1 MTQNILIVGV
11 GGQGTILASD
21 ILSKALILAGFDV
34 KKSEIHGMAQR
45 GGSVMSHVRYG
56 EKVSSPVIGEGEADI
71 LVAFERL
78 EALRY
83 LHFLKEGGQVL
94 VNDLK
99 ISIPS
104 VASKQEAYTDKTE
117 EIGKKRNLNVM
128 VISGTEIGE
137 KVGDART
144 TNLALIGALSTLTD
158 IPESIWIESIQERFP
173 EKLAELNQKAF
184 EAGREIASRM
194 Q

>member
-1 MTQNILIVGV
+1 MTKNILIVGV
-11 GGQGTILASD
+11 GGQGTILAGD
-21 ILSKALILAGFDV
+21 ILSKALIRAGFDV

-45 GGSVMSHVRYG
+45 GGSVTSHVRYG

-83 LHFLKEGGQVL
+83 IHFLKEGGQVL

-99 ISIPS
+99 IPPPS
-104 VASKQEAYTDKTE
+104 VASKQEAYTDKVE
-117 EIGKKRNLNVM
+117 EIGRKRNLNVK
-128 VISGTEIGE
+128 VISGTGIGE
-137 KVGDART
+137 KVGDVRT
-144 TNLALIGALSTLTD
+144 TNLALLGALSTLMEV
-158 IPESIWIESIQERFP
+158 PEEIWMESIQERFP

-184 EAGREIASRM
+184 KAGRDTASGM

>member
-1 MTQNILIVGV
+1 MIKNILIAGV

-21 ILSKALILAGFDV
+21 ILSKALIHAGFDV

-45 GGSVMSHVRYG
+45 GGSVSSHIRYG
-56 EKVSSPVIGEGEADI
+56 DKVYSPVIGEGEVDI

-99 ISIPS
+99 IPPPS
-104 VASKQEAYTDKTE
+104 MASSQEAYSDKIE
-117 EIGKKRNLNVM
+117 KISRERNLNIR
-128 VISGTEIGE
+128 VIPGTDIGE
-137 KVGDART
+137 EVGDVRT
-144 TNLALIGALSTLTD
+144 ANIAVVGALSTSMEV
-158 IPESIWIESIQERFP
+158 PEESWIESIRERFP

-184 EAGREIASRM
+184 KMGRDSASGL
-194 Q
+194 

>member
-1 MTQNILIVGV
+1 MTKNILIVGV

-45 GGSVMSHVRYG
+45 GGSVTSHVRYG

-94 VNDLK
+94 VNDLN
-99 ISIPS
+99 IPPPS
-104 VASKQEAYTDKTE
+104 MASKQEAYTDKVE
-117 EIGKKRNLNVM
+117 EIGQKRNLSVK

-144 TNLALIGALSTLTD
+144 ANLALVGALSTLTEV
-158 IPESIWIESIQERFP
+158 PEEIWIESVQERFP
-173 EKLAELNQKAF
+173 KKLAELNQKAF
-184 EAGREIASRM
+184 ILGKNWTAT
-194 Q
+194 

>member
-1 MTQNILIVGV
+1 MTKNILIVGV
-11 GGQGTILASD
+11 GGQGTILAGD
-21 ILSKALILAGFDV
+21 ILSKALIRAGFDV

-45 GGSVMSHVRYG
+45 GGSVTSHVRYG

-83 LHFLKEGGQVL
+83 IHFLKEGGQVL

-99 ISIPS
+99 IPPPS
-104 VASKQEAYTDKTE
+104 VASKQEAYTDKVE
-117 EIGKKRNLNVM
+117 EIGKKRNLNVK
-128 VISGTEIGE
+128 VISGTGIGE
-137 KVGDART
+137 KVGDVRT
-144 TNLALIGALSTLTD
+144 TNLALLGALSTLMEV
-158 IPESIWIESIQERFP
+158 PEEIWMESIQERFP

-184 EAGREIASRM
+184 KAGRDTASGM

>member
-1 MTQNILIVGV
+1 MTKNIMIVGV

-21 ILSKALILAGFDV
+21 ILSKALIRAGFDV

-45 GGSVMSHVRYG
+45 GGSVSSHIRYG
-56 EKVSSPVIGEGEADI
+56 EKVYSPVIGEGEADI

-83 LHFLKEGGQVL
+83 IHFLKEGGQVL

-99 ISIPS
+99 IPPPS
-104 VASKQEAYTDKTE
+104 VAFKQEAYTDKVE
-117 EIGKKRNLNVM
+117 EIGKKRNLNVK
-128 VISGTEIGE
+128 VISGTGIGE
-137 KVGDART
+137 KVGDVRT
-144 TNLALIGALSTLTD
+144 TNLALVGALSTLMEV
-158 IPESIWIESIQERFP
+158 PEEIWMESIQERFP

-184 EAGREIASRM
+184 KAGRDTASGM